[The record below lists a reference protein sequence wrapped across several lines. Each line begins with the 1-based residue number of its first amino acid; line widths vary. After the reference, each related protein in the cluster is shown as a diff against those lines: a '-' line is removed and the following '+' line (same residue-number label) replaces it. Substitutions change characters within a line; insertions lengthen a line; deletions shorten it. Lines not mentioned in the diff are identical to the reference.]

1 MAINIPNW
9 LNPFYTRN
17 KSGDS
22 IYMFSGNNEW
32 TANTNNLYIAQNH
45 PILTPALL
53 FVSKLFSQARFH
65 VEEVGTGKRVEHKI
79 LDLLNNPNY
88 YQTKNDLLESLMFM
102 QIAQGKAVL
111 YVKKSFTFNEPES
124 FFLLN
129 VDLIEYPDDFITPMR
144 NRAYDKTIA
153 NQRIVYDSMGEN
165 LKIKF
170 GDLLFFYDLPNA
182 MHKNMFDNS
191 SRSKKSRIQ

>member
-79 LDLLNNPNY
+79 LDLLIKENR
-88 YQTKNDLLESLMFM
+88 TKDL
-102 QIAQGKAVL
+102 QGNSNTIQCAKSVL
-111 YVKKSFTFNEPES
+111 NH
-124 FFLLN
+124 
-129 VDLIEYPDDFITPMR
+129 
-144 NRAYDKTIA
+144 
-153 NQRIVYDSMGEN
+153 
-165 LKIKF
+165 IK
-170 GDLLFFYDLPNA
+170 
-182 MHKNMFDNS
+182 
-191 SRSKKSRIQ
+191 